1 MSSGKNSINPV
12 RILPELL
19 SNKIAAGEVV
29 ERPASVVKELLE
41 NALDA
46 GASRMIIEIEQGGRT
61 LIRVSDNGVGMSRDD
76 ALLSIE
82 RYATSKIVNEQ
93 DLFAIQT
100 LGFRGEALPSI
111 ASVCRFCLETRNA
124 DSETGVKLLID
135 GGKLKNVSD
144 IGAPVGTQVTVGQL
158 FFNTPARRKFL
169 KSIST
174 EMGHIADIA
183 ANIALS
189 RPDAGFKLFHNGK
202 LIRHW
207 ASSDPAR
214 RIADVLGNDVRE
226 SLHEIH
232 AEYHGVSV
240 SGMIAAPCVS
250 RTTSGGICIYVN
262 GRCVRD
268 RMILHAL
275 SEGYSGRLMK
285 GQFPTA
291 VVFIALD
298 PELVDVNVHPAK
310 SEVRFVVPDNI
321 HEAVRQAVSAAL
333 HQADR
338 PKWEAAQPVRETPQL
353 SEPLLS
359 FLTPPLPRKQEE
371 TKLWKTGSDSQWFSN
386 LRIIGQV
393 RATYIL
399 CESEDG
405 LILIDQH
412 AAHERILFEQ
422 LKKSDGFQKTAQKL
436 LIPETIEL
444 NYSQIAVME
453 KLIPELNSAGFEI
466 EPFGK
471 NTVVISSVPDF
482 LKAEEIKPLML
493 GIIEKIT
500 EIGIKTDIRFAKEQ
514 CLMLIAC
521 HSAIRANQ
529 ILSTEEIRSLLSE
542 MDQCDNPSHCPHGRP
557 SWIQWTTRF
566 LEKSFGRTE

>member
-1 MSSGKNSINPV
+1 MSYGKNNIKPV

-46 GASRMIIEIEQGGRT
+46 AADRIIIEIGQGGRT
-61 LIRVSDNGVGMSRDD
+61 LIRVSDNGLGMSRDD
-76 ALLSIE
+76 ALLSVE
-82 RYATSKIVNEQ
+82 RYATSKIAGEE
-93 DLFAIQT
+93 DLFSIQT

-111 ASVCRFCLETRNA
+111 ASVSKFCLETRNA
-124 DSETGVKLLID
+124 DSETGVKILID
-135 GGKLKNVSD
+135 GGKLKNVTE
-144 IGAPVGTQVTVGQL
+144 IGAPVGTQVTAGEL

-169 KSIST
+169 KSIAT
-174 EMGHIADIA
+174 EFGHIADTVA
-183 ANIALS
+183 DIALS
-189 RPDAGFKLFHNGK
+189 RPDVGFKLFHNGK
-202 LIRHW
+202 AVKNW
-207 ASSDPAR
+207 SAAEPAQ
-214 RIADVLGNDVRE
+214 RIADVLGSE
-226 SLHEIH
+226 IGELLHEIR
-232 AEYHGVSV
+232 AEHRGVSV
-240 SGMIAAPCVS
+240 SGMIAEPRIS
-250 RTTSGGICIYVN
+250 RAGSGSIYVYVN

-275 SEGYSGRLMK
+275 SEGYAGRLMK
-285 GQFPTA
+285 GQFPAA
-291 VVFIALD
+291 VVFITLE
-298 PELVDVNVHPAK
+298 PTLVDVNVHPAK
-310 SEVRFVVPDNI
+310 SEVRFAAPDSI

-333 HQADR
+333 HRTDR
-338 PKWEAAQPVRETPQL
+338 PKWTDVQPVRKTPQL
-353 SEPLLS
+353 SEPLPS
-359 FLTPPLPRKQEE
+359 FSTPSLPRKQEE
-371 TKLWKTGSDSQWFSN
+371 SRLWKGGFFSN

-399 CESEDG
+399 CESEEG

-422 LKKSDGFQKTAQKL
+422 LKKSNGFQKTAQRL

-453 KLIPELNSAGFEI
+453 KLIPELNSVGFEI

-471 NTVVISSVPDF
+471 NTVLISSVPDF
-482 LKAEEIKPLML
+482 LNAEEIKPLILDM
-493 GIIEKIT
+493 IEKMT
-500 EIGIKTDIRFAKEQ
+500 EIGIKSDIRLAKEQ

-529 ILSTEEIRSLLSE
+529 ILSNEEIRALLSE
-542 MDQCDNPSHCPHGRP
+542 MDHCENPSHCPHGRP
-557 SWIQWTTRF
+557 SWIQWTARF

>member
-1 MSSGKNSINPV
+1 MSSGKNSVNPV
-12 RILPELL
+12 RILPQIL
-19 SNKIAAGEVV
+19 SDKIAAGEVV

-46 GASRMIIEIEQGGRT
+46 NATRIIIEIEQGGRT
-61 LIRVSDNGVGMSRDD
+61 LIRVSDNGVGMSKDD

-82 RYATSKIVNEQ
+82 RYATSKIADEQ
-93 DLFAIQT
+93 DLFSIQT

-111 ASVCRFCLETRNA
+111 ASVSKFCLETRNS
-124 DSETGVKLLID
+124 DSETGVKIVIE
-135 GGKLKNVSD
+135 GGKLKNMSD
-144 IGAPVGTQVTVGQL
+144 IGAPVGTQVTAGQL

-174 EMGHIADIA
+174 EIGHIADTV

-202 LIRHW
+202 PIKSW
-207 ASSDPAR
+207 SASESAQ

-226 SLHEIH
+226 SLLEIC
-232 AEYHGVSV
+232 AEHHGVSV
-240 SGMIAAPCVS
+240 SGMIVAPRIS
-250 RTTSGGICIYVN
+250 RTTSGGIYIYVN

-310 SEVRFVVPDNI
+310 SEVRFAVPDNI

-333 HQADR
+333 QQADR
-338 PKWEAAQPVRETPQL
+338 PKWTTSQPVREAPQL
-353 SEPLLS
+353 SEPLPS
-359 FLTPPLPRKQEE
+359 FSTPPLPKKQEE
-371 TKLWKTGSDSQWFSN
+371 TSLWKTGSDSQWFSN
-386 LRIIGQV
+386 LRIIGQI

-412 AAHERILFEQ
+412 AAHERILFER
-422 LKKSDGFQKTAQKL
+422 LKKNNGFQKTAQRL

-453 KLIPELNSAGFEI
+453 KLIPELNSVGFEI

-471 NTVVISSVPDF
+471 NTVVITSAPAF
-482 LKAEEIKPLML
+482 LKAEEIKPLIFD
-493 GIIEKIT
+493 IIEKMID
-500 EIGIKTDIRFAKEQ
+500 INIKSDIRFAKEQ

-529 ILSTEEIRSLLSE
+529 ILSNEEIRSLLSE

>member
-1 MSSGKNSINPV
+1 MSDGKNSINPI

-46 GASRMIIEIEQGGRT
+46 GASRMIIEIEQGGRM
-61 LIRVSDNGVGMSRDD
+61 LIRVSDNGIGMSRDD

-93 DLFAIQT
+93 DLFSIQT

-111 ASVCRFCLETRNA
+111 ASVCKFCLETCCA
-124 DSETGVKLLID
+124 GSETGIQILIE
-135 GGKLKNVSD
+135 GGTLKNVSD
-144 IGAPVGTQVTVGQL
+144 IGAPVGTQITAGQL

-174 EMGHIADIA
+174 EMGHIADTV

-202 LIRHW
+202 LIKNW
-207 ASSDPAR
+207 AASEPAQ
-214 RIADVLGNDVRE
+214 RIEDVLGHDLRE
-226 SLHEIH
+226 ALVEIR

-240 SGMIAAPCVS
+240 SGMIAAPRIA
-250 RTTSGGICIYVN
+250 RTTSGGIYIYVN
-262 GRCVRD
+262 GRCVRN

-275 SEGYSGRLMK
+275 SEGYSGRLIK

-310 SEVRFVVPDNI
+310 SEVRFAVPDNI
-321 HEAVRQAVSAAL
+321 HEALRQAVSAAL

-359 FLTPPLPRKQEE
+359 FLTPPLPQKQEE
-371 TKLWKTGSDSQWFSN
+371 THLWKTGQDSHLFSN

-412 AAHERILFEQ
+412 AAHERILFEK
-422 LKKSDGFQKTAQKL
+422 LKKSSSFQKTAQKL

-444 NYSQIAVME
+444 NYSQIAIME

-471 NTVVISSVPDF
+471 NTVVISSLPAF
-482 LKAEEIKPLML
+482 LKTEEIKPLM
-493 GIIEKIT
+493 IEMIEKMI
-500 EIGIKTDIRFAKEQ
+500 EVGVKSDIQFVKEQ

-521 HSAIRANQ
+521 HGAIRANQ
-529 ILSTEEIRSLLSE
+529 ILSTEEIRALLSE